1 MSAFQ
6 FFKPKPGAFGR
17 SFTVESVSVG
27 TGGTSVAN
35 TATTS
40 VILPTPGRKCQLVG
54 LNINALVAAASTGT
68 VTAQVFKRNN
78 VPASPADVTLTATKS
93 LKSDVVTTLQK
104 SYAMA
109 ITGAD
114 ADCIIQASDML
125 RVDVVASNTITTQPT
140 VSITAVY
147 AVME

>member
-1 MSAFQ
+1 M
-6 FFKPKPGAFGR
+6 
-17 SFTVESVSVG
+17 
-27 TGGTSVAN
+27 
-35 TATTS
+35 
-40 VILPTPGRKCQLVG
+40 
-54 LNINALVAAASTGT
+54 
-68 VTAQVFKRNN
+68 
-78 VPASPADVTLTATKS
+78 
-93 LKSDVVTTLQK
+93 TTLQK